1 MACEERDLHAFFG
14 IKVRAFYV
22 ERVIYRI
29 NLDNQY
35 EYQD

>member
-1 MACEERDLHAFFG
+1 MACEERDLHV
-14 IKVRAFYV
+14 KVRAFLR

>member
-1 MACEERDLHAFFG
+1 MACEERDLHAFWY
-14 IKVRAFYV
+14 KVRAFLR

>member
-1 MACEERDLHAFFG
+1 MACEERDLHAFLV
-14 IKVRAFYV
+14 IKVRAFLR